1 MSIESQDAA
10 EVLRTIW
17 SQEPQQLAELDE
29 ECSPNKACRNMKDI
43 TFDGFG
49 EEGEDM
55 QSAWKAKLARE
66 GKLTTTPGSI
76 RDLVFGSSN

>member
-1 MSIESQDAA
+1 MSQNSQDAA
-10 EVLRTIW
+10 QVLRSIW
-17 SQEPQQLAELDE
+17 GQDVQQMAELDE

-66 GKLTTTPGSI
+66 GKLNTSPGTI
-76 RDLVFGSSN
+76 RDLVLGSSN